1 MGIEW
6 MTAFLDLPAARSHA
20 ATRFWLDVTGCSL
33 SERRGPA
40 GEFATLLPRSG
51 APYLRTQVTG
61 ESEPR
66 IHLDLHTG
74 DVPGLVRRALDLGG
88 TDMTRAGVPTVAT
101 PGGLLVCVVQPQ
113 PGAEL
118 PPSEFWPGVGRS
130 MVDQVCLD
138 VPPSRYDGELEFW
151 TGLTGWARRDL
162 GDGEFERLTGV
173 GALQVLVQRRQDDVG
188 PVRAHLD
195 LAADD
200 PGAEVARHLALGA
213 RHRFDG
219 REWVTLE
226 DPAGMPYCVTAR
238 RPGR

>member
-6 MTAFLDLPAARSHA
+6 MTAFLDLPAVRSDV
-20 ATRFWLDVTGCSL
+20 ATRFWLDVTGYAL

-61 ESEPR
+61 DSEPR

-74 DVPGLVRRALDLGG
+74 DVAGLLRRALELGATNVTRG
-88 TDMTRAGVPTVAT
+88 TVPTVAT
-101 PGGLLVCVVQPQ
+101 PGGLLVCVVSPQ
-113 PGAEL
+113 AGVDP
-118 PPSEFWPGVGRS
+118 PPSVSWPGTGHS

-138 VPPSRYDGELEFW
+138 VPPNTYDAELDFW

-162 GDGEFERLTGV
+162 GDGEFERLTGA
-173 GALQVLVQRRQDDVG
+173 GALQVLVQRRHDDVG

-200 PGAEVARHLALGA
+200 PAAEVARHLALGA
-213 RHRFDG
+213 RHRFEG
-219 REWVTLE
+219 SEWVTLE
-226 DPAGMPYCVTAR
+226 DPAGMAYCVTSR